1 MTKQDILDKL
11 RNTEETLLIELLGLT
26 SSDIVDQFLDLIEE
40 RYEYIYRQVND
51 IENGIEED

>member
-1 MTKQDILDKL
+1 VTKHDILDKL

-40 RYEYIYRQVND
+40 KYEYIYRQVND
-51 IENGIEED
+51 IENGIEEE